1 MVVIKGPVARAGS
14 ILYLFKING
23 TNVPNNAAKTMTVK
37 RDIQTVMG
45 NFGSGYKIVQI
56 KNKIIRLI

>member
-23 TNVPNNAAKTMTVK
+23 TNVPNNAAKTRT
-37 RDIQTVMG
+37 TG
-45 NFGSGYKIVQI
+45 NKKFLDCGF
-56 KNKIIRLI
+56 